1 MTQTWRWCFYVNL
14 PIGAATLVVMMLF
27 FHPKAGKHSHRG
39 VLERVLDLDI
49 FGNVLL
55 LGSSIMLFL
64 ALEYTT
70 QGTPWR
76 SAKIIG
82 LLVGCGIV
90 AILFLVWQWWKGD
103 AALMPPRIMTQRT
116 VSASC
121 GMALMTYAALI
132 NLTFFLPIWFQ
143 AVRGVSAMQ
152 SGVNMIPYFVV
163 NSAFTL
169 GAGIFVSAV
178 GYTTPPAVIGCAI
191 GTIGLGLMTTLKVDT
206 PTVQWAGYQVI
217 TSAGF
222 GMAIQQGFTAVQ
234 TVLEPDDMAVG
245 TSAVVASQSL
255 GGALFLS
262 VGNSIFQSCLVK
274 ATAEHVLKDIN
285 VKELIDGGA
294 ASFRQL
300 VPDNDLPL
308 MLEVY
313 NKALATVFTISIPL
327 GVLSVVMS
335 CFIEWKS
342 VKQPKMAS
350 REMAVRGEESL

>member
-1 MTQTWRWCFYVNL
+1 MT
-14 PIGAATLVVMMLF
+14 LF
-27 FHPKAGKHSHRG
+27 FHPKASRHSHRG
-39 VLERVLDLDI
+39 FLERLLDLDI

-64 ALEYTT
+64 ALEFTT
-70 QGTPWR
+70 QGTPWN
-76 SAKIIG
+76 SAKVIG

-90 AILFLVWQWWKGD
+90 TILFLVWQWWKGE
-103 AALMPPRIMTQRT
+103 AALMPPRIMMQRT

-132 NLTFFLPIWFQ
+132 NLTFFLPVWFQ

-163 NSAFTL
+163 NGAFTL

-178 GYTTPPAVIGCAI
+178 GYPTPPAVIGCAI
-191 GTIGLGLMTTLKVDT
+191 GTIGLGLMTMLQVDT
-206 PTVQWAGYQVI
+206 TTAQWAGYQI
-217 TSAGF
+217 LTSAGF

-234 TVLEPDDMAVG
+234 TVLGPDDMAVG

-262 VGNSIFQSCLVK
+262 VGNSIFQNCLLK
-274 ATAEHVLKDIN
+274 ATEEHVLKDID
-285 VKELIDGGA
+285 VKKLIDGGA

-300 VPDNDLPL
+300 VPAHDLPL

-327 GVLSVVMS
+327 GALSAIIS

-342 VKQPKMAS
+342 VKQPKTVSGDKAGEKVS
-350 REMAVRGEESL
+350 ERVRRQGSVGEAA